1 MREKKNK
8 NDNVNDVNGKRDNK
22 KAAGKFK
29 IGQQL
34 LAWS

>member
-8 NDNVNDVNGKRDNK
+8 NDNVNDVNGIRKRPENL
-22 KAAGKFK
+22 K

>member
-8 NDNVNDVNGKRDNK
+8 NDNVNDVNGKEIIRKRPENL
-22 KAAGKFK
+22 K